1 MICQPLQVL
10 LEKDVAP
17 HASWRTL
24 ITETM
29 NIDFCMGNK
38 MNVYIYIVSNSMS
51 LLLKMENAPNIITQW
66 PFWDFAV
73 PFWRQPHNTSEP
85 RVAHFLK
92 GEKTKL
98 AYVGVYFTGR
108 KHLPSIHEIISLLVK
123 SLEDARG
130 RIHSFNHPVMKHG

>member
-24 ITETM
+24 ITETI

-51 LLLKMENAPNIITQW
+51 LLLKMENAPNIIT
-66 PFWDFAV
+66 
-73 PFWRQPHNTSEP
+73 
-85 RVAHFLK
+85 
-92 GEKTKL
+92 
-98 AYVGVYFTGR
+98 
-108 KHLPSIHEIISLLVK
+108 
-123 SLEDARG
+123 
-130 RIHSFNHPVMKHG
+130 